1 VKAGQSL
8 RIRIEETYTDPARYA
23 LINGELMWR
32 RSFGRSRND
41 MVLPDGWY
49 LTASSMPATL
59 SQMPDGRIRLS
70 FVNAR
75 PDSLEVFV
83 KARPR

>member
-1 VKAGQSL
+1 
-8 RIRIEETYTDPARYA
+8 
-23 LINGELMWR
+23 
-32 RSFGRSRND
+32 

>member
-1 VKAGQSL
+1 LVA
-8 RIRIEETYTDPARYA
+8 D
-23 LINGELMWR
+23 ELMWR
-32 RSFGRSRND
+32 RSFGRARND
-41 MVLPDGWY
+41 MVLPDGWH
-49 LTASSMPATL
+49 LTVSSMPATV

-83 KARPR
+83 KARRR